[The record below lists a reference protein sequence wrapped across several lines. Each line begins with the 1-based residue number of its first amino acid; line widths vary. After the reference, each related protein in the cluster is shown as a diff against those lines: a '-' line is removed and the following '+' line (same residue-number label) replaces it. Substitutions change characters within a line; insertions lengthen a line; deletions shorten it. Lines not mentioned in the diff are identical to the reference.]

1 MIRRLLILVA
11 VAAGLL
17 VLESSCSRFRKL
29 QKSEDWRVKYD
40 AGLTYYEKKDYY
52 HTAILF
58 EEILPV
64 VRGLPEGEKVEFYL
78 AYCQYYEKTY
88 LLASNQ
94 FKTFFETYGRSTLAQ
109 EAYFMY
115 AYSLYVASPASNLDQ
130 KSSVEAMDAMQ
141 NFLNRYP
148 ESKFQEQ
155 ASQVIATCQEKLER
169 KGYDNALQYLK
180 IRSYKAAVIAFDN
193 FKSSF
198 PDSHYLE
205 EIAYYKIVAEYKLAL
220 QSFQKFQLDR
230 YNSVVA
236 FYQEFIDSY
245 PNSAYAKDAE
255 RMYSDS
261 LEQINKLKPTKN
273 S

>member
-1 MIRRLLILVA
+1 MAVGLVM
-11 VAAGLL
+11 
-17 VLESSCSRFRKL
+17 LETSCGGFRKI

-94 FKTFFETYGRSTLAQ
+94 FKTFFETYGRSASAQ

-115 AYSLYVASPASNLDQ
+115 AYSLYVASPESNHDQ

-141 NFLNRYP
+141 NFLNRYT

-155 ASQVIATCQEKLER
+155 ATQVIATCQEKLEK
-169 KGYDNALQYLK
+169 KGFDNAYQYLK
-180 IRSYKAAVIAFDN
+180 VKSYKAAVIAFDN
-193 FKSSF
+193 FRTSF

-205 EIAYYKIVAEYKLAL
+205 EVSYLKVQAEYKLAL
-220 QSFQKFQLDR
+220 QSFQKFQLER
-230 YNSVVA
+230 YTAVVN

-245 PNSAYAKDAE
+245 PNSIYSKDAE
-255 RMYSDS
+255 KMYADS
-261 LEQINKLKPTKN
+261 LEQINKLKPNKN